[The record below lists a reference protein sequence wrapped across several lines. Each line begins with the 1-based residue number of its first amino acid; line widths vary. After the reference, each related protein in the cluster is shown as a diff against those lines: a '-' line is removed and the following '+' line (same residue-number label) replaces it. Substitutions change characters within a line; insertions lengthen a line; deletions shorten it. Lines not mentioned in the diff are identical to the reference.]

1 MIRRLLPF
9 LAILYSVLM
18 LYGCSEHE
26 YNKEGLLSGTSLTI
40 SFKSADV
47 LTETRGIEDLDDNG
61 TVSEFEEVL
70 DGRRMYRLA
79 VFLVRDGAVV
89 ESVVLE
95 DGDARMTNSNTEATV
110 SFDNLDYSKPYLLYA
125 VANYGDYG
133 TQASG
138 HLSAISNV
146 TGNMQVASSATSA
159 LCPKATPYPLT
170 LKKEIVLQPGT
181 NFVSGGLVRTYAR
194 LRINV
199 RNQSDVKDLTITGL
213 QFPAKFTQ
221 SSADLF
227 TEGGNAKVSPVVTS
241 QDAITPFTQNLVIPM
256 IAASGA
262 TSEKTIFD
270 AYLLESTGG
279 DYKYT
284 LNLKYAGDE
293 STEYTVSSTVINKRE
308 NITDGKMY
316 VLYNSTS
323 GRYLYADATNKI
335 VGTGPT
341 YTNNGVLDNRFV
353 WKLRKVYNHQY
364 VVESMSSGYVMKS
377 SAVTSSKIEL
387 TEKDGETDDTDY
399 FTASNTGSGNN
410 AYIRFAS
417 TSGNYYMAV
426 SNNVACGHESN
437 RNTNQRNFRLYE
449 VTGTSTSTSITH
461 SETIPIKILDNTGHT
476 SPIDAIRRNDFIDV
490 LVNVS
495 YNDKTGEVQFEVSN
509 WNEVDGDVTFD

>member
-26 YNKEGLLSGTSLTI
+26 YNKEGPLSGTSLTI

-89 ESVVLE
+89 ESAVLE

-181 NFVSGGLVRTYAR
+181 NFVSGELVRTYAR
-194 LRINV
+194 VRINI
-199 RNQSDVKDLTITGL
+199 RNQSKSDLQITKL
-213 QFPAKFTQ
+213 RFADRFTQ
-221 SSADLF
+221 STAPLF
-227 TEGGNAKVSPVVTS
+227 EEGGTANTTPSVTS
-241 QDAITPFTQNLVIPM
+241 DDAVTPFVQDMMIPG
-256 IAASGA
+256 IGDGNSV
-262 TSEKTIFD
+262 TESTIFD
-270 AYLLESTGG
+270 AYMLESNSGQ
-279 DYKYT
+279 YQYT
-284 LNLKYAGDE
+284 LGLKYGGGVSETVYEVE
-293 STEYTVSSTVINKRE
+293 SNYITNPSSVVDGGLYVIYSTNARKYLYDNGSNNLSSTSSYLTNGELNHNCVWRFIK
-308 NITDGKMY
+308 
-316 VLYNSTS
+316 VS
-323 GRYLYADATNKI
+323 GS
-335 VGTGPT
+335 
-341 YTNNGVLDNRFV
+341 NNYRI
-353 WKLRKVYNHQY
+353 
-364 VVESMSSGYVMKS
+364 ESMGRSGYYIRS
-377 SAVTSSKIEL
+377 SAVKNNAVPMTS
-387 TEKDGETDDTDY
+387 TPGNNDY
-399 FTASNTGSGNN
+399 FTLSQSSSYMYMKSTSSNYYLAANSNGPVGASSGNS
-410 AYIRFAS
+410 R
-417 TSGNYYMAV
+417 
-426 SNNVACGHESN
+426 
-437 RNTNQRNFRLYE
+437 RFRLYRVNATTVNSD
-449 VTGTSTSTSITH
+449 VTH
-461 SETIPIKILDNTGHT
+461 EAAIPITTIDKETGE
-476 SPIDAIRRNDFIDV
+476 SVPMQKLSRNDFVNIF
-490 LVNVS
+490 VNVS
-495 YNDKTGEVQFEVSN
+495 YNDKSGEIEFEVSD
-509 WNEVDGDVTFD
+509 WNEVEGDITFD